1 MLHSINIFI
10 CRVYASQPF
19 TSTTISDTNGI
30 LRMRKKTNAQ
40 VDDIIKVDWARQR
53 FTQLLYYYYHFTY
66 GCIVVFSCTLPW
78 NTFFLFLFL
87 SVSFC
92 IPFFLSVS
100 FYQFLSLNFFLTL
113 SLFLAPSLFLTL
125 SLFSSTSLSLSNS
138 LHHFF
143 LTLFIFRDFFSS
155 SIETNLSI
163 YIAIVIRFCSSFSPK
178 VLWHRKAIDRCMLLC
193 TRCIWICKNKI
204 ISSDIEFGASS
215 RSSIHFLWT
224 QTKFFIFLLIFF
236 FTLNMLAKSIYEF
249 FFSIYFR
256 APHWRG

>member
-1 MLHSINIFI
+1 MNAAFHQYIHMQSICITALYVDDDIRHKWNFE
-10 CRVYASQPF
+10 
-19 TSTTISDTNGI
+19 NE
-30 LRMRKKTNAQ
+30 KKTNAQ

-87 SVSFC
+87 SFSFW

-100 FYQFLSLNFFLTL
+100 FYQFPSLSFFLTL
-113 SLFLAPSLFLTL
+113 SLFLAL
-125 SLFSSTSLSLSNS
+125 SLFPSTSLSFSNS
-138 LHHFF
+138 LYHFF
-143 LTLFIFRDFFSS
+143 LTLFIFRNFFSS

-163 YIAIVIRFCSSFSPK
+163 YIAIVIRFCSSFSSK
-178 VLWHRKAIDRCMLLC
+178 VLWHRNAIDRCMLLC

-236 FTLNMLAKSIYEF
+236 LL
-249 FFSIYFR
+249 
-256 APHWRG
+256 